1 MWVMVAMSYHCQAQT
16 IFGKEYPV
24 GLNNIS
30 WVRGVGSPS
39 GGLMVS
45 ARPTEGTVN
54 TFASSILTTDEVGD
68 VVSLFRYEHGLS
80 DLITCMEG
88 LSNGDIIVGSSSG
101 QHFGGPGSFDM
112 MVKRLDPDGN
122 VIWSK
127 ALGSAMGNTTLY
139 DMVEPVP
146 GALIGVAS
154 VQDSSGA
161 GYPLVFRLDDTGVI
175 IWSHRLVSTGA
186 YMRCMAITADQAG
199 GVIVSGRYS
208 DTSNGMKMLTI
219 RMDLNGVVDWTHWY
233 GSTGFSEVREV
244 LNDPNGGLAIV
255 GDLGSTG
262 GGGVIRTDSSGTPY
276 SMFLWGWEIEA
287 GHCFADRSLLL
298 VTQVPGGNTGFARID
313 TNNVI
318 QWSALLEATSWGELV
333 PLYGS
338 SRFAYVSSKMFS
350 DVTITTL
357 TDQLDACDGDTL
369 STSVVPTWENHG
381 SVVVT
386 SIPLSLLT
394 QDIPITM
401 VPLNTSMVVQCT
413 EYVGVREQAK
423 PVVPKLKCGQVGAE
437 RMLSIIGLDPSSPP
451 IFLNDMLGRQWPIK
465 QSDITF
471 DRSTPFQLELP
482 HDMAPGIYVATGGSQ
497 SCTFLVSA
505 R

>member
-1 MWVMVAMSYHCQAQT
+1 MWVMVAMSDPCQAQT

-24 GLNNIS
+24 GYNNIS
-30 WVRGVGSPS
+30 WVRGVGMQT
-39 GGLMVS
+39 GGVMVS
-45 ARPTEGTVN
+45 ARPTESTTN
-54 TFASSILTTDEVGD
+54 TFASSILTTDEVGN

-80 DLITCMEG
+80 DLITCMER

-101 QHFGGPGSFDM
+101 QHFGGLGSFDM
-112 MVKRLDPDGN
+112 MLKRLDPGGN

-161 GYPLVFRLDDTGVI
+161 GYPLLFRLDGSGTIV
-175 IWSHRLVSTGA
+175 WSHRLISTGA
-186 YMRCMAITADQAG
+186 SMRCMAITRDQVG
-199 GVIVSGRYS
+199 GVIISGHYVDPSNVWKMLVVRSDVSG
-208 DTSNGMKMLTI
+208 N
-219 RMDLNGVVDWTHWY
+219 VDWSHCY
-233 GSTGFSEVREV
+233 GTAGFSEVREV
-244 LNDPNGGLAIV
+244 LNDPNGGFAIV
-255 GDLGSTG
+255 GDLSTTG
-262 GGGVIRTDSSGTPY
+262 GGGVIRTDASGTPY
-276 SMFLWGWEIEA
+276 SMFLWGSEIEA

-357 TDQLDACDGDTL
+357 TDQLNACDGDTL
-369 STSVVPTWENHG
+369 ATSVVPTWENHG

-386 SIPLSLLT
+386 TVPLALLT
-394 QDIPITM
+394 LDIPITM
-401 VPLNTSMVVQCT
+401 VPLNTSMVVQCE
-413 EYVGVREQAK
+413 EYVGVAETDRPAEQPMKCGFAAK
-423 PVVPKLKCGQVGAE
+423 AQVLSITGMDRGSMPVVVSDVMGRRWHVGQAESAPDGAVQLA
-437 RMLSIIGLDPSSPP
+437 MPST
-451 IFLNDMLGRQWPIK
+451 L
-465 QSDITF
+465 
-471 DRSTPFQLELP
+471 
-482 HDMAPGIYVATGGSQ
+482 APGYYVASAGVKA
-497 SCTFLVSA
+497 CTFVVA
-505 R
+505 EW